1 MQKID
6 RKEYMREYRK
16 QNAERM
22 RELNRINYLKR
33 KRENKHIKLDYNAL
47 QHIQE
52 RKQERMSK
60 MSIQRKRRKKRLQDL
75 INTELLHS

>member
-1 MQKID
+1 
-6 RKEYMREYRK
+6 MREYRK

-33 KRENKHIKLDYNAL
+33 KRDNKHIKQDYNAL
-47 QHIQE
+47 QHIQK

-60 MSIQRKRRKKRLQDL
+60 MSLQRKRRKKRLQEL
-75 INTELLHS
+75 INSELLLS